1 MVTTPRHAPR
11 PALHLSLRHFL
22 RASNRTSPRK
32 RRHSSRNRQNNDP
45 PWRGN
50 FRPWPA
56 LPRSGI
62 RARLPLVPMDRSLP
76 RRCPKHSRPLDD
88 VYGRPLLAQRRSPPH
103 RSLRAYTI
111 LGNLSSPRNLRE
123 PYHRN
128 RRSPGHST
136 PLDHPS
142 PPPSSLAPR
151 VLHQWRPR
159 LRQSSTLALPGLPLV
174 GVRISRPGRRL
185 LPLYKH
191 RQTPRRSD
199 LSGPG
204 WDWHSG
210 LSSFPEAR
218 RFPHRTL
225 FQLRLLAHQPQFFPN
240 ALWHP
245 PNYLIL
251 RLRLVPLGRSPTGIQ
266 PHHPTRQNLPPRLLG
281 AHRIRLRAALYPAQ
295 TPIDRPRS
303 HPRSLDH
310 LSSHAAAFRGAHK
323 LEESPS
329 ESAKAGRYALARVKM
344 NFP

>member
-22 RASNRTSPRK
+22 RASNGTSPRK

-88 VYGRPLLAQRRSPPH
+88 VDGRPLLAQRRSPPH

-142 PPPSSLAPR
+142 PRHLPWPLESYINGVHVFGNPQPWLFPIFPWSAFAFVGLA
-151 VLHQWRPR
+151 
-159 LRQSSTLALPGLPLV
+159 V
-174 GVRISRPGRRL
+174 G
-185 LPLYKH
+185 
-191 RQTPRRSD
+191 
-199 LSGPG
+199 
-204 WDWHSG
+204 
-210 LSSFPEAR
+210 F
-218 RFPHRTL
+218 FL
-225 FQLRLLAHQPQFFPN
+225 FTN
-240 ALWHP
+240 A
-245 PNYLIL
+245 
-251 RLRLVPLGRSPTGIQ
+251 
-266 PHHPTRQNLPPRLLG
+266 
-281 AHRIRLRAALYPAQ
+281 
-295 TPIDRPRS
+295 
-303 HPRSLDH
+303 
-310 LSSHAAAFRGAHK
+310 
-323 LEESPS
+323 
-329 ESAKAGRYALARVKM
+329 
-344 NFP
+344 